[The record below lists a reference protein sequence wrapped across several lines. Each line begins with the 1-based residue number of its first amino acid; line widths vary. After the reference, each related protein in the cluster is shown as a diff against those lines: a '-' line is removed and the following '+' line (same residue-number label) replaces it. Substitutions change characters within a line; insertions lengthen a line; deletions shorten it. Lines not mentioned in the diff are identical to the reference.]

1 MTERNPNLWD
11 NLKKGLQD
19 SAAMA
24 VTKAEELTLL
34 GRARLDIAAAK
45 TRLSR
50 LHAELG
56 VNVYSQISRPD
67 GSLAKTPELQ
77 ALCDQIGRTI
87 EEVSEAEAAFEQV
100 KAEQAESGE

>member
-1 MTERNPNLWD
+1 MAEQNESLWN

-56 VNVYSQISRPD
+56 AAVYESSLD
-67 GSLAKTPELQ
+67 GAFTKTPEVQ
-77 ALCDQIGRTI
+77 QLCDQIGRAV
-87 EEVSEAEAAFEQV
+87 EAVSEAEAAFERV
-100 KAEQAESGE
+100 SVEQEDAGRSE

>member
-1 MTERNPNLWD
+1 MGEGNQNLWD
-11 NLKKGLQD
+11 NLKKGLQE

-50 LHAELG
+50 LHEELG
-56 VNVYSQISRPD
+56 VISYAQMSGPE
-67 GSLAKTPELQ
+67 GSLAKTPELRL
-77 ALCDQIGRTI
+77 LCDRIGHTVD
-87 EEVSEAEAAFEQV
+87 EVAEAEALAN
-100 KAEQAESGE
+100 ALRSLS

>member
-1 MTERNPNLWD
+1 MSERNQNLWD

-24 VTKAEELTLL
+24 VRKAEELTLL
-34 GRARLDIAAAK
+34 SRARLDIAAAK

-56 VNVYSQISRPD
+56 VNTYRQVSGPE
-67 GSLAKTPELQ
+67 GSLTKTPGLQ
-77 ALCDQIGRTI
+77 SLCDQIGRTAD
-87 EEVSEAEAAFEQV
+87 EVAEAEAAFKRA
-100 KAEQAESGE
+100 KAEQEDSSE

>member
-1 MTERNPNLWD
+1 MAEGNQNLWD
-11 NLKKGLQD
+11 NLKKGLQE

-56 VNVYSQISRPD
+56 VITYAQMSGPE
-67 GSLAKTPELQ
+67 GSLTKTPELQ
-77 ALCDQIGRTI
+77 SLCDQIGRTVD
-87 EEVSEAEAAFEQV
+87 EVAEAEAAFDQV
-100 KAEQAESGE
+100 KAEQAEQEG